1 MQERSKFVRE
11 IEILIYCLCTYIH
24 TLILKSEYY
33 SILGPWKEEFCL
45 KIVMKFILFYRIVYL
60 YIFLKMQI

>member
-11 IEILIYCLCTYIH
+11 IEILTFCLCTYIH

-33 SILGPWKEEFCL
+33 SLLGPWKEEF
-45 KIVMKFILFYRIVYL
+45 
-60 YIFLKMQI
+60 